1 MLWYYMHYCLVGGL
15 EHFFFNFQRG
25 RYTTNQLMLFASA
38 RSQAEYLSWRPPQ
51 RPEHLGE
58 EDRSGSRI
66 NHRASRKGGLRFY
79 HTGWWFRTWILF
91 FPYYIGNNRAPT
103 DFHIIMIPTDEL
115 IIFQRG
121 RYTTNQNVLDMY
133 WTCRFVSDI
142 QFWGLFQVELLEIR
156 PWQSPHSDH
165 RQRISHQLNRGF
177 RFHQIRLVFKTA
189 TTLYLR

>member
-15 EHFFFNFQRG
+15 EHFFIFRG
-25 RYTTNQLMLFASA
+25 VETINQLLYASA

-51 RPEHLGE
+51 RPEHLGY

-66 NHRASRKGGLRFY
+66 NHRFSRKGGLRFY
-79 HTGWWFRTWILF
+79 HTGWWFGTWILF
-91 FPYYIGNNRAPT
+91 FPYIGNNRAPT

-133 WTCRFVSDI
+133 WTCCFVSAI
-142 QFWGLFQVELLEIR
+142 QFWGQFQVELLEIR
-156 PWQSPHSDH
+156 PAWQSPHSDH
-165 RQRISHQLNRGF
+165 RQRMSHQIKPGF
-177 RFHQIRLVFKTA
+177 SISPN
-189 TTLYLR
+189 